1 MSLTKSPPPPRP
13 RINAPRLAELLASL
27 VVGHIRERCEEGLD
41 IKGQRFLPY
50 SDRYAAKR
58 LALGRNEEPVDMLMT
73 GRLLKDVQVVERSD
87 TYVIV
92 GVGTGTSSQRRAPT
106 KRNRRK
112 RAGERRGPPH
122 NLLGQWHQYGAG
134 RNKVRRWFGVSP
146 AGEFSIRREVLRRRP
161 PLLNA

>member
-58 LALGRNEEPVDMLMT
+58 LALGRNEEPVDLLMT
-73 GRLLKDVQVVERSD
+73 GGLLGAVQVVERTD
-87 TYVIV
+87 T
-92 GVGTGTSSQRRAPT
+92 
-106 KRNRRK
+106 
-112 RAGERRGPPH
+112 
-122 NLLGQWHQYGAG
+122 
-134 RNKVRRWFGVSP
+134 
-146 AGEFSIRREVLRRRP
+146 
-161 PLLNA
+161 